1 MSETDFLLDLF
12 ELASGGGGRPARGE
26 SRCHEQM
33 AQTAKLAELGLNFV
47 ELIHELRQPMAGIF
61 GFAQLLAEKPNHAS
75 AAEWAGEIV
84 EQSLRMQEMIERLR
98 RFSRLHQ
105 VARLDWI
112 DPRAAIDEA
121 VSLLPRLP
129 PGMALDVDLPPA
141 LPKVHADHHALVQI
155 FWNLLNNARD
165 AMAPGPDASL
175 EDLEDWEGGG
185 IRPLGEI
192 RIEWSAEPGL
202 RLRVLDQGSGIPDE
216 VRASIFAP
224 FVTSK
229 GARGTGLGLYICQS
243 LAAAQGAALKL
254 VDVQKPFTTAFE
266 LCFDEARA
274 D

>member
-12 ELASGGGGRPARGE
+12 ELASEGGGRPARGE

-165 AMAPGPDASL
+165 AMAQDADASL
-175 EDLEDWEGGG
+175 EELEDWEGEGL
-185 IRPLGEI
+185 RPPGEI

-243 LAAAQGAALKL
+243 LATAQGAALKL
-254 VDVQKPFTTAFE
+254 VEVQKPFTTAFE
-266 LCFDEARA
+266 LCFDETRS